1 MGECLSTWGAK
12 VRNLQQSPLLARFA
26 VLSVALDGEGRSAL
40 LTLSLSA
47 VPRGAKRSYRERE
60 CALSKS
66 VPITYVR

>member
-1 MGECLSTWGAK
+1 MGECLSSWGAK
-12 VRNLQQSPLLARFA
+12 VRNLQQSPLFARFA

-47 VPRGAKRSYRERE
+47 VPRGAKRSYRERTR
-60 CALSKS
+60 ALGMN